1 MARSLNDTTT
11 QVSTESVD
19 ISISDTL
26 WLDDKEV
33 LEGADFFTVGV
44 PIRCPVR

>member
-19 ISISDTL
+19 ISISDTM
-26 WLDDKEV
+26 WLNDKEV
-33 LEGADFFTVGV
+33 LEEADFFAVCV
-44 PIRCPVR
+44 LIRWPVR

>member
-11 QVSTESVD
+11 QVSAELVD
-19 ISISDTL
+19 ISISDTS

-33 LEGADFFTVGV
+33 LEEADLFTVGV
-44 PIRCPVR
+44 PIRWPVR